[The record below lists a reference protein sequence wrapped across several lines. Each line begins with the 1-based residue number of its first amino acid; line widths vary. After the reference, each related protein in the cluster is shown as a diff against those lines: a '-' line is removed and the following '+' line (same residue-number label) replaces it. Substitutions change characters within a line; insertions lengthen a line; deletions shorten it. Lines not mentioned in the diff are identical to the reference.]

1 LHSDQ
6 SEVCELDDEDNY
18 RYDDLTTV
26 DDYVDD
32 KRGVEGLQEGGSDS
46 LSTALSR
53 CAVCQ
58 DAASGVHYGVP
69 ACEGCKGFFRRI
81 VSSRNIGGAC
91 AHSVPLEM
99 TPQTRNTCQWCRLKK
114 CCAVNMGRQRSKL
127 GRRAKLRLRGASSAG
142 AAAVVAPSDDQIM
155 LPGCQSAATQLSG
168 ITDQHLLDYIDQK
181 RREFESQVSRRSCFR
196 KEPVVKTQQQQKQQ
210 QQQPPPPP
218 SLLEGRLSGRQV
230 ASQLMQQGAGS
241 GGVGPLT
248 YPSPPEPVTPPT
260 PPHWQQTP
268 ASVKC
273 LKLISRQGTGWRS
286 SMPDAASSSN
296 SPTASCSGAIP
307 IPGANRSV
315 AGSPASAP
323 AVATPDTARAPKK
336 VWLEKS
342 CLMATPLAM
351 ICRRLAGPQRAAE
364 LEDLHN
370 TLSFNNSVS
379 HLILTAIDKFVGY
392 WEADLNSQFAGNPAC
407 GDVIAENTRL
417 ILEGHRQTFYFT
429 QNRMRQFMND
439 RLAQLQ
445 EPSPA
450 DEGVVLHTLVD
461 YIPQLMLRIV
471 AFSRNIFGGTSSHS
485 MPEPAPQQQQH
496 FETHRDRVSVSSCS
510 DALTDSDKKRLIVQ
524 HSFKLVGMRFCAS
537 LVQSQQD
544 FIIDPTMRFRLT
556 RRFLQS
562 AGHPMLSQ
570 LFLKFFDV
578 SRKWDSLRIEENEM
592 AFLSAFCLTSP
603 YIGIQY
609 PEDLFHDLSSVISVH
624 SAVIGLFWIYLRSKD
639 IAMRG
644 WTADMLASD
653 PWLNLT
659 VRLAATKRLLE
670 LSAVFPSLLSV
681 DGLHKQ
687 NAAMIE
693 SVIEKLNTSSMP
705 GASLA
710 TAPGAA
716 GVGVDG
722 FPDFAAPYNPVGA
735 RPDNAG
741 QMQQFGAGV
750 YKEVFRG

>member
-1 LHSDQ
+1 ERIVRAPFPASGPRLTALALQLFRLPASPVFSAAISVARVLQRLRNGVDDVSFNFGGVRTASCGLYERIHWADEFHDVQICSSTYKASRQQHLPGLDGTGRADTLMSLKRHKQQQLHSDQ
-6 SEVCELDDEDNY
+6 SEVCELDDEDN
-18 RYDDLTTV
+18 YDDLTTV

-155 LPGCQSAATQLSG
+155 LPGCQSAATQLLVLWRHS
-168 ITDQHLLDYIDQK
+168 DSWRQPE
-181 RREFESQVSRRSCFR
+181 RRRFAGFS
-196 KEPVVKTQQQQKQQ
+196 
-210 QQQPPPPP
+210 
-218 SLLEGRLSGRQV
+218 SGRCN
-230 ASQLMQQGAGS
+230 AGHSQ
-241 GGVGPLT
+241 
-248 YPSPPEPVTPPT
+248 
-260 PPHWQQTP
+260 
-268 ASVKC
+268 
-273 LKLISRQGTGWRS
+273 
-286 SMPDAASSSN
+286 
-296 SPTASCSGAIP
+296 
-307 IPGANRSV
+307 
-315 AGSPASAP
+315 SA
-323 AVATPDTARAPKK
+323 KK

-417 ILEGHRQTFYFT
+417 ILEGHRQTFYFS

-450 DEGVVLHTLVD
+450 DEGEVLHTLVD

-471 AFSRNIFGGTSSHS
+471 AFSRNIFGGTSSQS

-603 YIGIQY
+603 
-609 PEDLFHDLSSVISVH
+609 
-624 SAVIGLFWIYLRSKD
+624 
-639 IAMRG
+639 
-644 WTADMLASD
+644 
-653 PWLNLT
+653 
-659 VRLAATKRLLE
+659 
-670 LSAVFPSLLSV
+670 
-681 DGLHKQ
+681 
-687 NAAMIE
+687 
-693 SVIEKLNTSSMP
+693 
-705 GASLA
+705 
-710 TAPGAA
+710 
-716 GVGVDG
+716 
-722 FPDFAAPYNPVGA
+722 
-735 RPDNAG
+735 
-741 QMQQFGAGV
+741 
-750 YKEVFRG
+750 

>member
-1 LHSDQ
+1 MSLRRHKQKQLHSDQ

-155 LPGCQSAATQLSG
+155 LPGCQSAATQL
-168 ITDQHLLDYIDQK
+168 
-181 RREFESQVSRRSCFR
+181 
-196 KEPVVKTQQQQKQQ
+196 
-210 QQQPPPPP
+210 
-218 SLLEGRLSGRQV
+218 
-230 ASQLMQQGAGS
+230 

-603 YIGIQY
+603 C
-609 PEDLFHDLSSVISVH
+609 
-624 SAVIGLFWIYLRSKD
+624 
-639 IAMRG
+639 
-644 WTADMLASD
+644 
-653 PWLNLT
+653 
-659 VRLAATKRLLE
+659 
-670 LSAVFPSLLSV
+670 
-681 DGLHKQ
+681 
-687 NAAMIE
+687 
-693 SVIEKLNTSSMP
+693 
-705 GASLA
+705 
-710 TAPGAA
+710 
-716 GVGVDG
+716 
-722 FPDFAAPYNPVGA
+722 
-735 RPDNAG
+735 
-741 QMQQFGAGV
+741 
-750 YKEVFRG
+750 

>member
-1 LHSDQ
+1 
-6 SEVCELDDEDNY
+6 
-18 RYDDLTTV
+18 
-26 DDYVDD
+26 
-32 KRGVEGLQEGGSDS
+32 
-46 LSTALSR
+46 
-53 CAVCQ
+53 
-58 DAASGVHYGVP
+58 
-69 ACEGCKGFFRRI
+69 GFFRRI

-127 GRRAKLRLRGASSAG
+127 GRRAKLRLRGRLVRRSSCCRRSIRRSDH
-142 AAAVVAPSDDQIM
+142 AA
-155 LPGCQSAATQLSG
+155 GCQSAATQLSG
-168 ITDQHLLDYIDQK
+168 IMTSTFWTILIRNDANSNL
-181 RREFESQVSRRSCFR
+181 SC
-196 KEPVVKTQQQQKQQ
+196 VKTTQQQQKQQ

-296 SPTASCSGAIP
+296 SRQPRALARIP

-379 HLILTAIDKFVGY
+379 HLILTAIDKF
-392 WEADLNSQFAGNPAC
+392 
-407 GDVIAENTRL
+407 
-417 ILEGHRQTFYFT
+417 
-429 QNRMRQFMND
+429 
-439 RLAQLQ
+439 LQ

-450 DEGVVLHTLVD
+450 DEGEVLHTLVD

-471 AFSRNIFGGTSSHS
+471 AFSRNIFGGTSSQS
-485 MPEPAPQQQQH
+485 MPEPAPQQQQQH

-510 DALTDSDKKRLIVQ
+510 DALTDSDKKRLIV
-524 HSFKLVGMRFCAS
+524 HTAS
-537 LVQSQQD
+537 SW
-544 FIIDPTMRFRLT
+544 
-556 RRFLQS
+556 RFLQFGWTS
-562 AGHPMLSQ
+562 DAVGSC
-570 LFLKFFDV
+570 FSKFFDV
-578 SRKWDSLRIEENEM
+578 SRKWE
-592 AFLSAFCLTSP
+592 LTS
-603 YIGIQY
+603 
-609 PEDLFHDLSSVISVH
+609 
-624 SAVIGLFWIYLRSKD
+624 
-639 IAMRG
+639 
-644 WTADMLASD
+644 
-653 PWLNLT
+653 
-659 VRLAATKRLLE
+659 
-670 LSAVFPSLLSV
+670 
-681 DGLHKQ
+681 
-687 NAAMIE
+687 
-693 SVIEKLNTSSMP
+693 
-705 GASLA
+705 
-710 TAPGAA
+710 
-716 GVGVDG
+716 
-722 FPDFAAPYNPVGA
+722 
-735 RPDNAG
+735 
-741 QMQQFGAGV
+741 
-750 YKEVFRG
+750 